1 MQLSILSF
9 LAKRP
14 ALDTS
19 SVESVQNIPCLASP
33 LPEEQC
39 LALLLPKNLG
49 ESVGY
54 FPIKPLVVMRWY
66 FMRASACY
74 PDLRFIDESLAKECM
89 TVGEAF
95 FKEILAKFSD
105 EERNLF
111 FGNAQSLEKYIQSV
125 QGFIPE
131 TEKADRAAIKKV
143 LTYREGGK
151 HSIWIKG
158 TMRQEI
164 ACMIQLLIHMKE
176 DNVNKQLKYLE
187 KRNKRLRNM

>member
-105 EERNLF
+105 EEKSILWKCTVI
-111 FGNAQSLEKYIQSV
+111 GEV
-125 QGFIPE
+125 
-131 TEKADRAAIKKV
+131 
-143 LTYREGGK
+143 
-151 HSIWIKG
+151 HSICSGYYPCNGKSG
-158 TMRQEI
+158 QSRHKEGPDVSRRRKALHMDQRNDETRD
-164 ACMIQLLIHMKE
+164 CMHDSAADTHERGQCE
-176 DNVNKQLKYLE
+176 
-187 KRNKRLRNM
+187 